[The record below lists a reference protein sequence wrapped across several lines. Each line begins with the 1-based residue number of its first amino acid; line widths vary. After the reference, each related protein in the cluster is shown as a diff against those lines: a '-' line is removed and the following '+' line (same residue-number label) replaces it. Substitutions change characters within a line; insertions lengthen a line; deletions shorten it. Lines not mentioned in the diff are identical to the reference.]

1 MSETFIIL
9 TLACIIWG
17 IVSMIAITSFLQ
29 KKGRKINFLLINIM
43 IFKYVHEYHQ
53 ITTDETGKSG
63 FWFYSFT
70 VTMNLAL
77 LCAII
82 ALIMN

>member
-1 MSETFIIL
+1 
-9 TLACIIWG
+9 
-17 IVSMIAITSFLQ
+17 MIAITSFLQ

-43 IFKYVHEYHQ
+43 IFKYVYEYHK
-53 ITTDETGKSG
+53 ITTDETGKPG
-63 FWFYSFT
+63 FWFHSFT

-77 LCAII
+77 ICTII

>member
-9 TLACIIWG
+9 TFACIIWG

-53 ITTDETGKSG
+53 ITTDETGKPG

-77 LCAII
+77 LCTII

>member
-1 MSETFIIL
+1 MSEVFLIFALIS
-9 TLACIIWG
+9 IIWG

-29 KKGRKINFLLINIM
+29 KKGRKINFIFINVF
-43 IFKYVHEYHQ
+43 IFKYVHDYHQ
-53 ITTDETGKSG
+53 ITIKEHGKPG

-70 VTMNLAL
+70 IAMNMAL